1 MPGGHAL
8 RVSLRDGV
16 SGDGGSSG
24 WGTGELG
31 GFFGVAGATVRGIRA
46 AGDAG
51 AGGFL
56 GLWGLSRG
64 YGVCPRAPVRPLHT
78 PAPAAPPGPVSGS
91 PLPAAPLLQPCLLA
105 RQAPVLQ
112 APQNAALSPLLFLF
126 LPPKYDRAASS
137 PQ

>member
-1 MPGGHAL
+1 MPGRHAL

-91 PLPAAPLLQPCLLA
+91 PPARSPAPAALPARKAGAGTTSTTKRC
-105 RQAPVLQ
+105 
-112 APQNAALSPLLFLF
+112 SF
-126 LPPKYDRAASS
+126 ASS
-137 PQ
+137 LFISPPQV